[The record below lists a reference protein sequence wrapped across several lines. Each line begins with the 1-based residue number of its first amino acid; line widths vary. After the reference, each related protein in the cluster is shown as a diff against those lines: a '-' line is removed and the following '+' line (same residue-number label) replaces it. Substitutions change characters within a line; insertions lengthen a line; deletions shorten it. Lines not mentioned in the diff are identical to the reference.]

1 VVMVACE
8 KGLGLVKE
16 ALMAGALLDTLLFGF
31 AGTRKG
37 TPRLHGSSQ
46 LLRFSTRRVDDGCK
60 RKATAFPW
68 T

>member
-1 VVMVACE
+1 MVMVACE

-16 ALMAGALLDTLLFGF
+16 ELVAGALLD
-31 AGTRKG
+31 TRKG